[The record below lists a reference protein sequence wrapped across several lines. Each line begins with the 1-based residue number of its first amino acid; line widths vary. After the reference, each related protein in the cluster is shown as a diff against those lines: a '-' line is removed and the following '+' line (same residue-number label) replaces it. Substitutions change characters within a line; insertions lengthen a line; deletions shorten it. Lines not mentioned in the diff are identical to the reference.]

1 MPPKRSTTNTASSS
15 SKRARKQ
22 QQHPPEFIR
31 LFHLFTQLNTFCAF
45 CDARLSTAITLDK
58 IQSAVNDVQLDDLA
72 AINVILPDFI
82 HFDQGISIQFGK
94 PMSKKKE
101 SPLATRGSNQYR
113 SSPSVKPEVV
123 KKTIDAR
130 NLRFQRAI
138 AKFISQCQNKDID
151 PVAYLKQEIPRHIPP
166 PSSSITTTIAATT
179 TTAENS
185 SSDPNESPSS
195 IKDVIDQLQQQSF
208 YRHQLAHCRELT
220 ERLSVYGDPIDLP
233 PEIESALREKGIH
246 HLYVHQTEAI
256 RGLRDNQHVIVATS
270 TASGKSLI
278 YQIPVLERLIHD
290 KNTRA
295 MYIFPTKALAQ
306 DQMRALQELIR
317 MCPSLEHV
325 QVATLTVI
333 RHQNNVLSSETT
345 PISSS
350 PILTCCIT
358 RFFLMANDGN
368 LFFLPF
374 DSWSLMSYMFIMV
387 CLEPMWRLS

>member
-138 AKFISQCQNKDID
+138 AKFISQCQNK
-151 PVAYLKQEIPRHIPP
+151 VN
-166 PSSSITTTIAATT
+166 PSI
-179 TTAENS
+179 
-185 SSDPNESPSS
+185 
-195 IKDVIDQLQQQSF
+195 
-208 YRHQLAHCRELT
+208 
-220 ERLSVYGDPIDLP
+220 
-233 PEIESALREKGIH
+233 
-246 HLYVHQTEAI
+246 
-256 RGLRDNQHVIVATS
+256 
-270 TASGKSLI
+270 
-278 YQIPVLERLIHD
+278 
-290 KNTRA
+290 
-295 MYIFPTKALAQ
+295 
-306 DQMRALQELIR
+306 
-317 MCPSLEHV
+317 
-325 QVATLTVI
+325 
-333 RHQNNVLSSETT
+333 
-345 PISSS
+345 
-350 PILTCCIT
+350 TCCIA
-358 RFFLMANDGN
+358 LVDNSMH
-368 LFFLPF
+368 
-374 DSWSLMSYMFIMV
+374 
-387 CLEPMWRLS
+387 